1 MIETFFDCL
10 LFLIWS
16 PDAKL
21 QIEIKFNQ
29 GETSRNFLVVC
40 DVLSPS
46 DVHAFNF
53 LGAGK
58 PDCHPPSP
66 DCQGDGSAVK
76 INGNARKLRF
86 DASRLYLGALFSD
99 H

>member
-1 MIETFFDCL
+1 MIETVFHCL

-46 DVHAFNF
+46 DTHAFNF
-53 LGAGK
+53 LGWG
-58 PDCHPPSP
+58 
-66 DCQGDGSAVK
+66 GLGV
-76 INGNARKLRF
+76 
-86 DASRLYLGALFSD
+86 AS
-99 H
+99 